1 LFGGERHEITLWQAC
16 VGGGLVLSDPVVDEW
31 SGLPLVLTV
40 DEAARLLRICRSHVY
55 VLTKIY
61 FATDGSGGLPA
72 LRLGDLI
79 RIPKAALCE
88 YMTTGH
94 ITQLLPSA
102 IEHATTPRSVP
113 QLSHVSPLTAPPQSV
128 LGSA

>member
-1 LFGGERHEITLWQAC
+1 M
-16 VGGGLVLSDPVVDEW
+16 SDPVVDEW

-61 FATDGSGGLPA
+61 FATDGSEGLPA
-72 LRLGDLI
+72 FRLGDLI

-94 ITQLLPSA
+94 IAQLPP
-102 IEHATTPRSVP
+102 EPVGQATTPRS
-113 QLSHVSPLTAPPQSV
+113 TARRTGVNRQAHATTPTA
-128 LGSA
+128 GSRPSTPRTDT